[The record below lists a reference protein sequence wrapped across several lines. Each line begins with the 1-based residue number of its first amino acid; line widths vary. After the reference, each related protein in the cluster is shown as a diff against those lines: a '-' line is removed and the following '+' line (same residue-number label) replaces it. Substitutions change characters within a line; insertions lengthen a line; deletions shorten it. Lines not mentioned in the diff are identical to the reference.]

1 MMELNAEDILNI
13 LSTEEKES
21 HTDKKKKISFFL
33 IVKKCFSF
41 IKSQNWSGFCTHENR
56 PSLTQFL
63 DIIPPCSDLV

>member
-21 HTDKKKKISFFL
+21 HTEKKKKISFFL

-41 IKSQNWSGFCTHENR
+41 IKKPELERVLYT
-56 PSLTQFL
+56 
-63 DIIPPCSDLV
+63 